1 MRISHTRRWRNLAA
15 GVTLSAVFA
24 CGAVP
29 AMAAP
34 VALDAVESA
43 PERVILNPTED
54 PSTSQTV
61 TWRSVGATPDVAATA
76 EIRGTDGH
84 ITTVDAEVRAER
96 QVGEDPA
103 TTFAATFESLSPDT
117 DYTYRV
123 LTGDSASE
131 WYTFTTASDSDDPFT
146 FTWYADGQNDLTE
159 KWTPVVEL
167 TSKAFPNSELTLQ
180 TGDLIN
186 YSVENE
192 WEEWFTITDGER
204 QTENWLPAIGNHE
217 YSRDT
222 VAEYW
227 NANFT
232 VPANGPSNV
241 GNSFDAPYRELIAN
255 HMENRVYYT
264 DYQGVRYITL
274 NSHFR
279 TQSHLEGEQGVDL
292 PDISSGEWRE
302 MYMGMQAEWL
312 DGVLEES
319 DANWNI
325 VQFHHPTFSVS
336 QGRDN
341 ADVREAMLP
350 VIKEHNVD
358 LVLSGH
364 DHTYARGFLDDDAT
378 GNEGVTD
385 GPVFAVSNSGPKYY
399 NLAND
404 ASNVWLNNGA
414 TQVTK
419 YQHTTLTTGIRVTP
433 ETLEYEAIATQFGSN
448 PNFDGEIG
456 DTADAFTIT
465 KNDNGTKSVT
475 EGIERRVATG
485 LDDDSAGEP
494 VDGDIE
500 VNAAVPERGADGP
513 VAPGSPTAG
522 ALTLSIP
529 TDAAV
534 NMGEATN
541 AGDRWTYS
549 SALPTIR
556 VTDTRNA
563 AAGWELTGTATDL
576 ASEAGEVSAS
586 YMGWAPRVLGGSA
599 ANNGDVTLG
608 EMRGGTGLVEP
619 ALLASADDHAR
630 YGSTDVVADL
640 ALDVPADADAGE
652 YAGAINVSLFPVD

>member
-1 MRISHTRRWRNLAA
+1 MRSSHVRRWRNLAA

-34 VALDAVESA
+34 VAIDAVEST

-61 TWRSVGATPDVAATA
+61 TWRSVGATADVPATA
-76 EIRGTDGH
+76 EIRGVDGH

-96 QVGEDPA
+96 QVGDDPA
-103 TTFAATFESLSPDT
+103 TTFAATFEGLSPDSE
-117 DYTYRV
+117 YSYRV

-131 WYTFTTASDSDDPFT
+131 WYTFTTASSLDDPFT
-146 FTWYADGQNDLTE
+146 FTWYADGQNNLTE
-159 KWTPVVEL
+159 KWTPIVEL
-167 TSKAFPNSELTLQ
+167 TSQAFPNSELTLQ

-186 YSVENE
+186 HSVEGE

-204 QTENWLPAIGNHE
+204 QTENWLPAVGNHE
-217 YSRDT
+217 YFSDPT
-222 VAEYW
+222 GAYW
-227 NANFT
+227 HANFT
-232 VPANGPSNV
+232 VADNGPSDI
-241 GNSFDAPYRELIAN
+241 GNGAEAPYRELIAN
-255 HMENRVYYT
+255 HLDNRVYYT

-274 NSHFR
+274 NSEFR
-279 TQSHLEGEQGVDL
+279 NQGHLETEQDVDL
-292 PDISSGEWRE
+292 PDISSSDWRDL
-302 MYMGMQAEWL
+302 YIGMQADWL
-312 DGVLEES
+312 DQVLADS
-319 DANWNI
+319 DANWNV

-341 ADVREAMLP
+341 PDIREAVLP
-350 VIKEHNVD
+350 VIKEHDVD

-364 DHTYARGFLDDDAT
+364 DHTYARGFLDEDAT
-378 GNEGVTD
+378 GNDGVTD

-419 YQHTTLTTGIRVTP
+419 YEQTSLTTGIRVTP
-433 ETLEYEAIATQFGSN
+433 DSLEFEAIAAQKGSN
-448 PNFDGEIG
+448 SNFDGEIG
-456 DTADAFTIT
+456 ETADAFTIT

-475 EGIERRVATG
+475 EGVERRVATG
-485 LDDDSAGEP
+485 LDDGSTAEP

-500 VNAAVPERGADGP
+500 VNAAVPERGAAGP
-513 VAPGSPTAG
+513 VAPGSPAAG

-529 TDAAV
+529 TDASV

-549 SALPTIR
+549 SAMPTIR

-563 AAGWELTGTATDL
+563 AAGWELTGSATDL
-576 ASEAGEVSAS
+576 ASDAGELSAS
-586 YMGWAPRVLGGSA
+586 YLGWVPRVLGGSTA
-599 ANNGDVTLG
+599 TNGEVTLG
-608 EMRGGTGLVEP
+608 EMRGGNGLTEP

-640 ALDVPADADAGE
+640 ALDVPADAEAGE

>member
-1 MRISHTRRWRNLAA
+1 MRNSHPKRWRTLAA

-34 VALDAVESA
+34 VAIDAVESA

-61 TWRSVGATPDVAATA
+61 TWRSVGANADVAATA
-76 EIRGTDGH
+76 EIRGADGH
-84 ITTVDAEVRAER
+84 IRTVDAEVRAER

-103 TTFAATFESLSPDT
+103 TTFAATFEGLTPNS
-117 DYTYRV
+117 DYSYRV
-123 LTGDSASE
+123 LTGNSASE
-131 WYTFTTASDSDDPFT
+131 WHSFHTASSADDPFT
-146 FTWYADGQNDLTE
+146 FTWYGDGQNDLTE

-186 YSVENE
+186 HSVENE
-192 WEEWFTITDGER
+192 WEEWFNITDGER
-204 QTENWLPAIGNHE
+204 QTENWLPAVGNHE
-217 YSRDT
+217 YFSDST
-222 VAEYW
+222 GAYW
-227 NANFT
+227 NANYTFPT
-232 VPANGPSNV
+232 NGPSEV
-241 GNSFDAPYRELIAN
+241 GNGTDAPYRELIAN
-255 HMENRVYYT
+255 HLENRAYYT

-274 NSHFR
+274 SSEFR
-279 TQSHLEGEQGVDL
+279 NQGHLETEQDVDL
-292 PDISSGEWRE
+292 PSISSGEWRD
-302 MYMGMQAEWL
+302 MYMGMQADWL
-312 DGVLEES
+312 DGVLEAS

-336 QGRDN
+336 QGRN
-341 ADVREAMLP
+341 NPDVREAVLP
-350 VIKEHNVD
+350 VIKKHNVD

-364 DHTYARGFLDDDAT
+364 DHTYARGFLDEDVTSND
-378 GNEGVTD
+378 GVTD
-385 GPVFAVSNSGPKYY
+385 GPVFAVTNSGPKYY

-419 YQHTTLTTGIRVTP
+419 YQHTTLSSGIRITP

-465 KNDNGTKSVT
+465 KNNNGSKSVT

-485 LDDDSAGEP
+485 LDDGSTTEP
-494 VDGDIE
+494 IDGDIE

-513 VAPGSPTAG
+513 STPGSPTAG
-522 ALTLSIP
+522 ALSLSIP
-529 TDAAV
+529 ANAAV

-549 SALPTIR
+549 SAMPTLR

-563 AAGWELTGTATDL
+563 ASGWELVGSATNL
-576 ASEAGEVSAS
+576 TSEAGDLSAS
-586 YMGWAPRVLGGSA
+586 YLGWSPRVLGGSSA
-599 ANNGDVTLG
+599 ANGAVALS
-608 EMRGGTGLVEP
+608 EMRGGDGLVEP
-619 ALLASADDHAR
+619 ARLAAADDHSR
-630 YGSTDVVADL
+630 FGSTDVVADL

-652 YAGAINVSLFPVD
+652 YAGAVNVSLFPVD

>member
-1 MRISHTRRWRNLAA
+1 MRKSHSSRWRNLAA
-15 GVTLSAVFA
+15 GVTLGAVFA

-34 VALDAVESA
+34 IAVDSVEAA

-76 EIRGTDGH
+76 EIRGADGH
-84 ITTVDAEVRAER
+84 ITTVEAEVRAER
-96 QVGEDPA
+96 QVGEEPA
-103 TTFAATFESLSPDT
+103 TTFAATFDGLSPDSE
-117 DYTYRV
+117 YSYRV
-123 LTGDSASE
+123 LTGDNASE
-131 WYTFTTASDSDDPFT
+131 WYSFTTASSSDEPFT
-146 FTWYADGQNDLTE
+146 FTWYADGQNNLTE
-159 KWTPVVEL
+159 KWTPVVEM
-167 TSKAFPNSELTLQ
+167 TSEAFPNSELTLQ

-186 YSVENE
+186 HSVENE

-204 QTENWLPAIGNHE
+204 QTENWLPAVGNHE
-217 YSRDT
+217 YFSDST
-222 VAEYW
+222 GAYW

-232 VPANGPSNV
+232 FPSNGPSDV
-241 GNSFDAPYRELIAN
+241 GNSSDAAYRELIAN
-255 HMENRVYYT
+255 HLENRAYYT

-274 NSHFR
+274 SSEFR
-279 TQSHLEGEQGVDL
+279 NQGHLEAEQDVDL
-292 PDISSGEWRE
+292 PDIASSEWRDL
-302 MYMGMQAEWL
+302 YIGMQADSL
-312 DGVLEES
+312 DGVLVES

-325 VQFHHPTFSVS
+325 VQFHHPTFSTS
-336 QGRDN
+336 QGRNNPDI
-341 ADVREAMLP
+341 REAVLP
-350 VIKEHNVD
+350 IIKEHNVD

-364 DHTYARGFLDDDAT
+364 DHTYARGFLDDDVT
-378 GNEGVTD
+378 GNDGVTD

-399 NLAND
+399 GLADD

-419 YQHTTLTTGIRVTP
+419 YQQTTLTSGIRVTP
-433 ETLEYEAIATQFGSN
+433 DTLEYEAVAMQFGSN
-448 PNFDGEIG
+448 PSFDGEIG

-465 KNDNGTKSVT
+465 KNNNGTKSVT

-485 LDDDSAGEP
+485 LDDNFDAEP

-500 VNAAVPERGADGP
+500 VNAAIPERGADGP

-529 TDAAV
+529 ENASV

-549 SALPTIR
+549 SAMPTIR

-563 AAGWELTGTATDL
+563 AAGWELSGSASDL
-576 ASEAGEVSAS
+576 ASEAGDLSAS
-586 YMGWAPRVLGGSA
+586 YLGWVPRVLGGSTA
-599 ANNGDVTLG
+599 ANGEVALG
-608 EMRGGTGLVEP
+608 EMRGGSGLIEP

-630 YGSTDVVADL
+630 FGSTDVVADL
-640 ALDVPADADAGE
+640 ALDVPADTDAGE